1 MEGTDFDKHFK
12 GYQPQP
18 VVESDAADFKE
29 GDMEAADLEAEEML
43 AADIEAEEMFAAG
56 SEADGSVP
64 PYPSFSTPAVP
75 SQSGTP
81 TVLFDRDACR
91 RKRATKKTIKNQKQ
105 RIESSSD
112 SDLTQEEELSEV
124 MEAGRKRG
132 DQIMNWGS
140 SEDDSD

>member
-18 VVESDAADFKE
+18 VVESHAADFKE
-29 GDMEAADLEAEEML
+29 ADMEAADLEAEEML
-43 AADIEAEEMFAAG
+43 AADIEAEEMLAAG
-56 SEADGSVP
+56 SEADDSVP
-64 PYPSFSTPAVP
+64 PYPSCSTPTVP
-75 SQSGTP
+75 SESGTP

-91 RKRATKKTIKNQKQ
+91 KKMAKRTIKNQKQ
-105 RIESSSD
+105 RIELNSD
-112 SDLTQEEELSEV
+112 SDLTQEEELDEV

-132 DQIMNWGS
+132 NQIMNWGS

>member
-1 MEGTDFDKHFK
+1 MTWISFKGPNHAKISEVKCICVALFRNHMEGTDFDKHFK

-29 GDMEAADLEAEEML
+29 ADMEAADLEAEEML

-112 SDLTQEEELSEV
+112 SDLT
-124 MEAGRKRG
+124 
-132 DQIMNWGS
+132 
-140 SEDDSD
+140 